1 MRRKPLLS
9 GWPALETDMTFLK
22 SMLSGTIVAA
32 SLGSAVM
39 AADDTIKVGVLHSLS
54 GTMAISETTLKDT
67 MLMLV
72 EQQNA
77 KGGVLGKQLEAVV
90 VDPASDWPLFAEK
103 ARELLTVHNVDVIFG
118 NWTSVSR
125 KSVLPVIEELNGLLF
140 YPVQY
145 EGEESSKNVFYTGA
159 APNQQA
165 IPATDYFLDELGI
178 EKFALLG
185 TDYVYPRTTNNIL
198 ESYLKGKGIAS
209 EDIFVNYTPFGHSD
223 WSKIVA
229 DVVALGAD
237 GKKVGVI
244 STING
249 DANIGFYKE
258 LAAAGISADDIPVV
272 AFSVGEEELSGLDT
286 SNLVGHLAAWN
297 YFMSADTPENAEFIK
312 TWHAFIGD
320 DKRVTN
326 DPMEAHYIG
335 FNMWVAAVEAAG
347 TTDVDA
353 VRAEMYGQ
361 EFPNLTGGTAVMGV
375 NHHLSKPVLIGEIQ
389 ADGQFDIIS
398 ETDPVPGDAWTDFLP
413 ESAVLESDWKDLGC
427 GMYNTETKTCVQ
439 ILSNY

>member
-1 MRRKPLLS
+1 MKTTT
-9 GWPALETDMTFLK
+9 A
-22 SMLSGTIVAA
+22 IVAA
-32 SLGSAVM
+32 LSIASAVPAL
-39 AADDTIKVGVLHSLS
+39 AADCAIKVGVLHSLS

-67 MLMLV
+67 MLTLID
-72 EQQNA
+72 QQNA
-77 KGGVLGKQLEAVV
+77 KGGVLGCDLEAVV

-103 ARELLTVHNVDVIFG
+103 ARELLTVQDVDVIFG

-198 ESYLKGKGIAS
+198 NAYLQSKGIAKD
-209 EDIFVNYTPFGHSD
+209 DIFVNYTPFGHSD

-258 LAAAGISADDIPVV
+258 LSAAGISADDIPVV

-297 YFMSADTPENAEFIK
+297 YFQSADTPANAEWIA
-312 TWHAFIGD
+312 TWKARMGEE
-320 DKRVTN
+320 RVTN

-335 FNMWVAAVEAAG
+335 FNMWVNAVTAAG
-347 TTDVDA
+347 SADVDA
-353 VRAEMYGQ
+353 VRTAMYGQ
-361 EFPNLTGGTAVMGV
+361 EFPNLTGGTAVMLP
-375 NHHLSKPVLIGEIQ
+375 NHHLAKPVLIGEITS
-389 ADGQFDIIS
+389 DGQFDIIS
-398 ETDPVPGDAWTDFLP
+398 QTAEVLGDAWTDYLP
-413 ESAVLESDWKDLGC
+413 ESAKLVSDWKDLGC
-427 GMYNTETKTCVQ
+427 GMYNTETSSCVQ
-439 ILSNY
+439 TLSNY

>member
-1 MRRKPLLS
+1 MSKLTKL
-9 GWPALETDMTFLK
+9 
-22 SMLSGTIVAA
+22 MLGA
-32 SLGSAVM
+32 SLGLVTMGGAAN
-39 AADDTIKVGVLHSLS
+39 AADCPIKVGVLHSLS

-67 MLMLV
+67 MLLLID
-72 EQQNA
+72 QQNA
-77 KGGVLGKQLEAVV
+77 KGGVLGCQLEAVV

-103 ARELLTVHNVDVIFG
+103 ARELLTVHEVDVIFG

-165 IPATDYFLDELGI
+165 IPATDYFLDELGV

-198 ESYLKGKGIAS
+198 ESYLKSKGMAD

-249 DANIGFYKE
+249 DANVGFYKE
-258 LAAAGISADDIPVV
+258 LAAAGVSADDIPVV

-297 YFMSADTPENAEFIK
+297 YFQSADAEANAEWVSAWK
-312 TWHAFIGD
+312 EKMGEE
-320 DKRVTN
+320 RVTN

-335 FNMWVAAVEAAG
+335 FNMWVNAATAAG

-353 VRAEMYGQ
+353 VRTAMYGQ
-361 EFPNLTGGTAVMGV
+361 EYPNLTGGTAVMLP
-375 NHHLSKPVLIGEIQ
+375 NHHLAKPVLIGEIQ
-389 ADGQFDIIS
+389 EDGQFDIIS
-398 ETDPVPGDAWTDFLP
+398 QTEEVPGDAWTDFLP
-413 ESAVLESDWKDLGC
+413 ESAVLMSDWKDKGC
-427 GMYNTETKTCVQ
+427 GMFNTATNTW
-439 ILSNY
+439 

>member
-1 MRRKPLLS
+1 MNGIKGMLLA
-9 GWPALETDMTFLK
+9 GAMG
-22 SMLSGTIVAA
+22 LSSAG
-32 SLGSAVM
+32 AVM
-39 AADDTIKVGVLHSLS
+39 AQEETIKVGVLHSLS

-67 MLMLV
+67 VLMMID
-72 EQQNA
+72 EQNK
-77 KGGVLGKQLEAVV
+77 KGGLLGKKLEAVV

-103 ARELLTVHNVDVIFG
+103 ARELLTVDKVAVTFG
-118 NWTSVSR
+118 CWTSVSR

-165 IPATDYFLDELGI
+165 IPAVDYYLEELGVQ
-178 EKFALLG
+178 KFALLG

-198 ESYLKGKGIAS
+198 ESYLISKGIPK

-223 WSKIVA
+223 WSKIVS

-244 STING
+244 STVNG
-249 DANIGFYKE
+249 DANVGFYKE
-258 LAAAGISADDIPVV
+258 LAAAGVTADKLPVV
-272 AFSVGEEELSGLDT
+272 AFSVGEEELAGLDT
-286 SNLVGHLAAWN
+286 TNLVGHLAAWN
-297 YFMSADTPENAEFIK
+297 YFESADTPENAAFIK
-312 TWHAFIGD
+312 QWHTFIGD
-320 DKRVTN
+320 DKRTTN
-326 DPMEAHYIG
+326 DPMEATYIG
-335 FNMWVAAVEAAG
+335 FQMWVQAVEKAG

-353 VRAEMYGQ
+353 VRDAMYGQ
-361 EFPNLTGGTAVMGV
+361 EVKNLTGGTAKMLP
-375 NHHLSKPVLIGEIQ
+375 NHHLTKPVLIGEIR

-398 ETDPVPGDAWTDFLP
+398 QTEPVAGDAWTDFLP
-413 ESAVLESDWKDLGC
+413 ESAVLESDWPGLGC

-439 ILSNY
+439 LKSNY

>member
-1 MRRKPLLS
+1 MTGIGKLL
-9 GWPALETDMTFLK
+9 GGAALATLF
-22 SMLSGTIVAA
+22 
-32 SLGSAVM
+32 SAGI
-39 AADDTIKVGVLHSLS
+39 ALAEGDTIKVGVLHSLS

-67 MLMLV
+67 VLMLID
-72 EQQNA
+72 EQNK
-77 KGGVLGKQLEAVV
+77 KGGLLGKKLEAVV

-103 ARELLTVHNVDVIFG
+103 ARELLTVDKVDVIFG
-118 NWTSVSR
+118 CWTSVSR

-165 IPATDYFLDELGI
+165 IPAVDYFLDELGVQ
-178 EKFALLG
+178 KFALLG

-198 ESYLKGKGIAS
+198 DAYLKSKGIPES
-209 EDIFVNYTPFGHSD
+209 DIFVNYTPFGHSD

-229 DVVALGAD
+229 DVKALGAD

-258 LAAAGISADDIPVV
+258 LAASGITAEQIPVV
-272 AFSVGEEELSGLDT
+272 AFSVGEEELSGLGEGDLK
-286 SNLVGHLAAWN
+286 NLVGQLAAWN
-297 YFMSADTPENAEFIK
+297 YFESADTPENKAFIDG
-312 TWHAFIGD
+312 WHAFTGN
-320 DKRVTN
+320 DKRTTN
-326 DPMEAHYIG
+326 DPMEATYIG
-335 FNMWVAAVEAAG
+335 FNMWANAVSAVG
-347 TTDVDA
+347 STDVDKVEDA
-353 VRAEMYGQ
+353 MIGQ
-361 EFPNLTGGTAVMGV
+361 KFPNLTGSTAEMLP
-375 NHHLSKPVLIGEIQ
+375 NHHLTKPVLIGEIK

-398 ETDPVPGDAWTDFLP
+398 QTDPVPGDAWTDFLP
-413 ESAVLESDWKDLGC
+413 ESAVLESDWKSLKC

-439 ILSNY
+439 LKSNY

>member
-1 MRRKPLLS
+1 MNGMKGMLL
-9 GWPALETDMTFLK
+9 GGAVGLAAMT
-22 SMLSGTIVAA
+22 GAA
-32 SLGSAVM
+32 WAEE
-39 AADDTIKVGVLHSLS
+39 DTIKVGVLHSLS

-67 MLMLV
+67 VLMMID
-72 EQQNA
+72 EQNK
-77 KGGVLGKQLEAVV
+77 KGGLLGKKLEAVV

-103 ARELLTVHNVDVIFG
+103 ARELLTVSDVDVIFG
-118 NWTSVSR
+118 CWTSVSR

-165 IPATDYFLDELGI
+165 IPAVDYYLEELGV

-198 ESYLKGKGIAS
+198 ESYLISKGIPK

-223 WSKIVA
+223 WSKIVS

-258 LAAAGISADDIPVV
+258 LAAAGVTADKIPVV
-272 AFSVGEEELSGLDT
+272 AFSVGEEELAGLDT

-297 YFMSADTPENAEFIK
+297 YFQSAETPENAEFIK
-312 TWHAFIGD
+312 TWHAFIGN
-320 DKRVTN
+320 DKRTTN
-326 DPMEAHYIG
+326 DPMEATYIG
-335 FNMWVAAVEAAG
+335 FKMWTQAVEKAG
-347 TTDVDA
+347 TTDVDP
-353 VRAEMYGQ
+353 VREAMYGQ
-361 EFPNLTGGTAVMGV
+361 EVKNLTGGTATMLP
-375 NHHLSKPVLIGEIQ
+375 NHHLTKPVLIGEIR

-398 ETDPVPGDAWTDFLP
+398 QTEPVAGDAWTDFLP
-413 ESAVLESDWKDLGC
+413 ESAVLESDWPGLGC

-439 ILSNY
+439 LKSNY

>member
-1 MRRKPLLS
+1 MNI
-9 GWPALETDMTFLK
+9 LK
-22 SMLSGTIVAA
+22 SSLYGSLIFAALSSMVQAA
-32 SLGSAVM
+32 
-39 AADDTIKVGVLHSLS
+39 DTIKVGVLHSLS

-67 MLMLV
+67 MLMLI
-72 EQQNA
+72 EQQNT
-77 KGGVLGKQLEAVV
+77 KGGLLGKQIEPVV

-103 ARELLTVHNVDVIFG
+103 TRELLTVQDVDVIFG
-118 NWTSVSR
+118 AWTSVSR
-125 KSVLPVIEELNGLLF
+125 KSALPVLEELNGLMF

-165 IPATDYFLDELGI
+165 IPATDYFLEELGV

-198 ESYLKGKGIAS
+198 ESYLKSKGVAA

-223 WSKIVA
+223 WSKIVS

-258 LAAAGISADDIPVV
+258 LAAADIGADDIPVV

-286 SNLVGHLAAWN
+286 TNLTGHLAAWN
-297 YFMSADTPENAEFIK
+297 YFQSADTEANNAWVSSWK
-312 TWHAFIGD
+312 AKMGD
-320 DKRVTN
+320 ARVTN

-335 FNMWVAAVEAAG
+335 FNMWVNAVTDAG

-353 VRAEMYGQ
+353 VRAAMYGQ
-361 EFPNLTGGTAVMGV
+361 EFPNLTGGTAVMLP
-375 NHHLSKPVLIGEIQ
+375 NHHLAKPVLIGEIM
-389 ADGQFDIIS
+389 ADGQFDILS
-398 ETDPVPGDAWTDFLP
+398 QTAEVKGDAWTDYLA
-413 ESAVLESDWKDLGC
+413 ESAVLMSDWKDLGC
-427 GMYNTETKTCVQ
+427 GMYNTQTQTCVQ
-439 ILSNY
+439 IKSNY

>member
-1 MRRKPLLS
+1 MTTI
-9 GWPALETDMTFLK
+9 GTGAL
-22 SMLSGTIVAA
+22 
-32 SLGSAVM
+32 
-39 AADDTIKVGVLHSLS
+39 AADCPIKVGVLHSLS

-72 EQQNA
+72 DEQNA
-77 KGGVLGKQLEAVV
+77 KGGVLGCELEPVV
-90 VDPASDWPLFAEK
+90 VDPASNWPLFAEK
-103 ARELLTVHNVDVIFG
+103 ARELLSVHEVDVIFG

-145 EGEESSKNVFYTGA
+145 EGEESSRNVFYTGA

-165 IPATDYFLDELGI
+165 IPATDYFLEELGV

-198 ESYLKGKGIAS
+198 ASYLDQKGVAES
-209 EDIFVNYTPFGHSD
+209 DIFVNYTPFGHSD

-297 YFMSADTPENAEFIK
+297 YFQSAEGEANS
-312 TWHAFIGD
+312 AFVEKWKARMGD
-320 DKRVTN
+320 ERVTN

-335 FNMWVAAVEAAG
+335 FNMWVNAATEAG
-347 TTDVDA
+347 STDVDA
-353 VRAEMYGQ
+353 VRTAMYGQ
-361 EFPNLTGGTAVMGV
+361 EFPNLTGGTAVMLP
-375 NHHLSKPVLIGEIQ
+375 NHHLAKPVLIGEIL
-389 ADGQFDIIS
+389 DNGQFDIIS
-398 ETDPVPGDAWTDFLP
+398 QTEEMPGDAWTDYLP
-413 ESAVLESDWKDLGC
+413 ESAVLTSDWKELGC
-427 GMYNTETKTCVQ
+427 GMYNTETKSCVQ
-439 ILSNY
+439 TLSNY

>member
-1 MRRKPLLS
+1 MNFMKSALL
-9 GWPALETDMTFLK
+9 
-22 SMLSGTIVAA
+22 GTVAA
-32 SLGSAVM
+32 AGLTAP
-39 AADDTIKVGVLHSLS
+39 AFAQDCPIKVGVLHSLS

-67 MLMLV
+67 ILMLV
-72 EQQNA
+72 DDLNA
-77 KGGVLGKQLEAVV
+77 QGGLLGCQVEAVV

-103 ARELLTVHNVDVIFG
+103 AEELLDTHGVDVIFG

-125 KSVLPVIEELNGLLF
+125 KSVLPVIEEKNGLLF

-165 IPATDYFLDELGI
+165 IPATDYFLDELGV

-185 TDYVYPRTTNNIL
+185 TDYVYPQTTNNIL
-198 ESYLKGKGIAS
+198 KAYLISKGIPES
-209 EDIFVNYTPFGHSD
+209 DIFVNYTPFGHSD
-223 WSKIVA
+223 WSKIVS

-249 DANIGFYKE
+249 DANVGFYKE
-258 LAAAGISADDIPVV
+258 LAAQGISADDIPVV

-297 YFMSADTPENAEFIK
+297 YFQSADTPENE
-312 TWHAFIGD
+312 AFVAKWKERMGEN
-320 DKRVTN
+320 RVTN

-335 FNMWVAAVEAAG
+335 FNMWKNAVEAAG

-353 VRAEMYGQ
+353 VTEAMYGQ
-361 EFPNLTGGTAVMGV
+361 EFPNLTGGTAVMLP
-375 NHHLSKPVLIGEIQ
+375 NHHLAKPVLIGEIT

-398 ETDPVPGDAWTDFLP
+398 KTDEVDGDAWTDFLP
-413 ESAVLESDWKDLGC
+413 ESKVLTSDWKDLKC

-439 ILSNY
+439 LKSNY